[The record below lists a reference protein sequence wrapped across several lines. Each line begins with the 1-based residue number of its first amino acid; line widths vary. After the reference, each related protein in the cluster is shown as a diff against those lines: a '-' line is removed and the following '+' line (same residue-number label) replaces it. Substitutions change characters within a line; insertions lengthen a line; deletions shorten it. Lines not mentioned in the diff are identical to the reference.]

1 MRARRPRSQERL
13 TADGGKLQE
22 SVRLL
27 KVALF
32 VGGRGTR
39 LLGDESPLPKA
50 LFEVGDR
57 PIVWHIMRSFMAA
70 GMNRFV
76 LLLGYRGDLIA
87 DYFIHHAPYE
97 SADVLVTAGSG
108 GRPEVEVIGPG
119 DPGWEITLCPTG
131 TDTEKGERLRMARRY
146 LQDEPDFMAT
156 YGDGLSDID
165 IRGLADFHRSHGKI
179 ATVTAVRVN
188 SQWGHLELDG
198 GGLVT
203 GLIEKPPLD
212 GWVNGG
218 FFVFKR
224 EVLDYLDPNDTLE
237 SNCLP
242 RLAADGQLMAY
253 RHEGFW
259 TAMDTYKDNLAL
271 NQLWDSG
278 VAPWRTWG

>member
-1 MRARRPRSQERL
+1 
-13 TADGGKLQE
+13 
-22 SVRLL
+22 
-27 KVALF
+27 
-32 VGGRGTR
+32 
-39 LLGDESPLPKA
+39 
-50 LFEVGDR
+50 
-57 PIVWHIMRSFMAA
+57 
-70 GMNRFV
+70 
-76 LLLGYRGDLIA
+76 
-87 DYFIHHAPYE
+87 
-97 SADVLVTAGSG
+97 
-108 GRPEVEVIGPG
+108 
-119 DPGWEITLCPTG
+119 
-131 TDTEKGERLRMARRY
+131 
-146 LQDEPDFMAT
+146 
-156 YGDGLSDID
+156 
-165 IRGLADFHRSHGKI
+165 
-179 ATVTAVRVN
+179 VN